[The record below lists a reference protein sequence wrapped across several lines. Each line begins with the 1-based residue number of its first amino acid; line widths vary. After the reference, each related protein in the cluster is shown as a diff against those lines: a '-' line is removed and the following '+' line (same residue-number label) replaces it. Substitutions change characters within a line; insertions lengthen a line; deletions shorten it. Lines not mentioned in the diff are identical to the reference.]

1 MTKDKKRYIEALF
14 YNYKKNKARLQ
25 ILELGLISDDDFI
38 LNGIDYSREKI
49 QTSNLSNLD
58 NQIIA
63 REKEIER
70 LKKDIKLTEILL
82 NSLNERDKLVISKF
96 YIENISNIK
105 IAEMI
110 DRVDLKTVWRIKDI
124 AIRNMASLI

>member
-1 MTKDKKRYIEALF
+1 MTRDKKRYIEALF
-14 YNYKKNKARLQ
+14 YNYKKNKARLE
-25 ILELGLISDDDFI
+25 ILQLGLISEDDFI
-38 LNGIDYSREKI
+38 LNSIDYSKEKI
-49 QTSNLSNLD
+49 QNSNLSSLD

-63 REKEIER
+63 REKEIEG
-70 LKKDIKLTEILL
+70 LKRDIKLTEILL
-82 NSLNERDKLVISKF
+82 DSLNERDRLVISKF

-124 AIRNMASLI
+124 AIMNMANLI

>member
-1 MTKDKKRYIEALF
+1 MTRDKKRYIEALF
-14 YNYKKNKARLQ
+14 YNYKKNKARLE
-25 ILELGLISDDDFI
+25 ILQLGLISEDDFI
-38 LNGIDYSREKI
+38 LNSIDYSKEKI
-49 QTSNLSNLD
+49 QNSNLSSLD

-70 LKKDIKLTEILL
+70 LKRDIKLTEILL
-82 NSLNERDKLVISKF
+82 DSLNERDRLVISKF

-124 AIRNMASLI
+124 AIMNMANLI

>member
-1 MTKDKKRYIEALF
+1 MTRDKKRYIEALF

-25 ILELGLISDDDFI
+25 ILELGLISDEDFI
-38 LNGIDYSREKI
+38 LGSIDYSKDKI

-58 NQIIA
+58 NQVTA
-63 REKEIER
+63 REKEMER

>member
-1 MTKDKKRYIEALF
+1 MTRDKKRYIEALL

-38 LNGIDYSREKI
+38 LGSIDYSKDKI
-49 QTSNLSNLD
+49 QTNNLSNLD
-58 NQIIA
+58 NQIVA